1 VIALALDLYCTV
13 YLDGRKTN
21 SVMREALVAALGG
34 EFEGRRLRFGALGVD
49 LFDNS
54 IRGEGEG
61 FLYWPF
67 YLEIE
72 ADPEP
77 VDDASFVT
85 AIRSLL
91 GRLKAQGV
99 RTTTACDFEDQLQ
112 DIECP

>member
-1 VIALALDLYCTV
+1 MAIDPYCTV
-13 YLDGRKTN
+13 YLDGPKTN
-21 SVMREALVAALGG
+21 SAMREALIAALGG
-34 EFEGRRLRFGALGVD
+34 EFERRTLRFGTLGLD

-77 VDDASFVT
+77 VDDASFVA

-91 GRLKAQGV
+91 SRLKARGV
-99 RTTTACDFEDQLQ
+99 QTTTACDFEDQLQ